1 MEQLE
6 EGRLAI
12 DSALESEVLGRAAA
26 RGADDGATQ
35 YFFKHPGYEYP
46 ARDELQFFDREQNV
60 GRLVLT
66 KRMAELAER
75 GIDSII
81 ASGKAFNG
89 LTPNLAKAFRT
100 AIDRSRAD
108 RLLQE
113 VPAIP
118 ETDIHPLEAEA
129 VVDVAAA

>member
-66 KRMAELAER
+66 K
-75 GIDSII
+75 
-81 ASGKAFNG
+81 AFNG